1 MVIVFKAKNIGF
13 YVQFNETPTAND
25 MIKGLPVEGVVSKW
39 GDEIYFK
46 TGINASGD
54 GRTTDI
60 NVGDVAYWPEGQCLC
75 IFYGPTQASTTDKP
89 VPASPVIIVGKT
101 MASPDELREIHE
113 GERISVFVFA
123 KKEYAAAAVENPYDD
138 NRRLSQ
144 SEIDLLVRRLL
155 AEKEKGGVF

>member
-13 YVQFNETPTAND
+13 YVQFNETPAAHD
-25 MIKGLPVEGVVSKW
+25 IIKNLPIEGIVSKW

-46 TGINASGD
+46 TGIDAAGD
-54 GRTTDI
+54 GKTTDI
-60 NVGDVAYWPEGQCLC
+60 NVGDVAYWSEGQCLC
-75 IFYGPTQASTTDKP
+75 IFYGPTQASSGQKP

-123 KKEYAAAAVENPYDD
+123 KKEYAASVENPYDD

-144 SEIDLLVRRLL
+144 TEIDELIRKLLV
-155 AEKEKGGVF
+155 EKARGGVI

>member
-13 YVQFNETPTAND
+13 YVQFNETPTAQD
-25 MIKGLPVEGVVSKW
+25 VIKNLPVQGIVSKW

-46 TGINASGD
+46 TGIDAAGD
-54 GRTTDI
+54 AKTLDV
-60 NVGDVAYWPEGQCLC
+60 NVGDVAYWPEGKCLC
-75 IFYGPTQASTTDKP
+75 IFFGPTQASTAEKP

-123 KKEYAAAAVENPYDD
+123 KKEYAMAVESPYDD

-144 SEIDLLVRRLL
+144 KEIDNLVRKLL
-155 AEKEKGGVF
+155 AEKEKGGVI

>member
-1 MVIVFKAKNIGF
+1 MVIVFKAKNVGF
-13 YVQFNETPTAND
+13 YVQFNDTPTAND
-25 MIKGLPVEGVVSKW
+25 IIKGLPIEGIVSKW

-46 TGINASGD
+46 TGIDAAGD
-54 GRTTDI
+54 GRTTDL

-75 IFYGPTQASTTDKP
+75 IFYGPTQASTEQKP

-123 KKEYAAAAVENPYDD
+123 KKEYAMAVENPYDD

-144 SEIDLLVRRLL
+144 SEIDELVRKLL
-155 AEKEKGGVF
+155 SEKEKGGVI

>member
-1 MVIVFKAKNIGF
+1 MVIVFKAKNVGF
-13 YVQFNETPTAND
+13 YVQFNDTPTAND
-25 MIKGLPVEGVVSKW
+25 IIKGLPIEGIVSKW

-46 TGINASGD
+46 TGIDAAGD
-54 GRTTDI
+54 GRTTDL

-75 IFYGPTQASTTDKP
+75 MFYGPTQAITELKP

-123 KKEYAAAAVENPYDD
+123 KKEYAMAVENPYDD

-144 SEIDLLVRRLL
+144 SEIDELVRKLL
-155 AEKEKGGVF
+155 SEKEKGGVI